1 MHLITI
7 KNIILYW
14 VSIVNK
20 CEKNPLHVKNGFLK
34 GFGMEQ
40 HTMGTNSS
48 SGVKPLKKI
57 AILCVDDEELILH
70 SLKSE
75 LANLDGRKYNIELAE
90 NGPEALEIFNEL
102 LNEGYDIPVVI
113 SDYIMPGIKGDEL
126 LKKIH
131 DISPPTL
138 TVLLTG
144 QAALEGVTN
153 AINHANLF
161 KYIEKPWYKEE
172 LRTIVSRAVE
182 FYYQNQNLQFENS
195 LLQKEQKT
203 LETTVSE
210 TNQELEQIRAELG
223 TVEKIIAIG
232 EMAKNLSLLKEYQN
246 SLTAL
251 KSNITIL
258 KELSN
263 DIISNTGVVN
273 TYLIDQQSL
282 YTETDA
288 QLEKVLIAIRE
299 RNTPVLFDTVE
310 NIMLDLNKCITH
322 CIEQITS
329 DNAPAIKTEYGNLPA
344 FCGDPRQMEFIL
356 SNLLMILLDSIEG
369 PLEIS
374 IRTIHHDNV
383 AEIMMEG
390 SGTEIRTNVF
400 TGMFLDPDLHQCHMQ
415 TIFQLSAIYQ
425 LIKEQNGDISL
436 KSRAPSI
443 ITFTME
449 LPVC

>member
-1 MHLITI
+1 
-7 KNIILYW
+7 
-14 VSIVNK
+14 
-20 CEKNPLHVKNGFLK
+20 
-34 GFGMEQ
+34 
-40 HTMGTNSS
+40 MGSNSS
-48 SGVKPLKKI
+48 PEIKPLKKI
-57 AILCVDDEELILH
+57 AIVCVDDEALILY
-70 SLKSE
+70 SLERE
-75 LANLDGRKYNIELAE
+75 LANLDGRRYNIELAE

-102 LNEGYDIPVVI
+102 INEGYDVPVVI
-113 SDYIMPGIKGDEL
+113 SDYIMPGMKGDEL

-131 DISPPTL
+131 QISPATL

-144 QAALEGVTN
+144 QAVLEGVTN

-172 LRTIVSRAVE
+172 LRTIVSRAME
-182 FYYQNQNLQFENS
+182 LYYQNQNLRFENS
-195 LLQKEQKT
+195 LLQKEQKA

-210 TNQELEQIRAELG
+210 TNQELLQIQTELG
-223 TVEKIIAIG
+223 TTEKIIAIG

-246 SLTAL
+246 SLSTL
-251 KSNITIL
+251 KTNIVIL

-263 DIISNTGVVN
+263 DMISNDGNMN

-282 YTETDA
+282 YTETNA

-299 RNTPVLFDTVE
+299 RNTPVLFDSAE
-310 NIMLDLNKCITH
+310 NTMLDLNECISH
-322 CIEQITS
+322 CIEQITG
-329 DNAPAIKTEYGNLPA
+329 DINNAPVIKTEYGHLPA

-356 SNLLMILLDSIEG
+356 SNLLMILSDSIED
-369 PLEIS
+369 PVEIS
-374 IRTIHHDNV
+374 VRTIQRDNV
-383 AEIMMEG
+383 VEIMMEG

-400 TGMFLDPDLHQCHMQ
+400 TGMFLNPDLHQRHMQ